1 MRREVDHNCES
12 LDSTRRGIAFH
23 EKAACGYPLLTKL
36 ADNRPPNGETKV
48 TLANTASMAIGEMR
62 EFAGFAPCE
71 QRYIKRSLDIG
82 LSRSDAFKLWGRS
95 EAENVAIR
103 RQYVAYQ
110 DLKALRDRIPVEGA
124 LGEVERFIG
133 KLVRMAVC
141 DLEQERLNSF
151 SAFRFLYE
159 RLLGAEARP
168 YLPAA
173 FCAAAA
179 LPQIRPQQ
187 RKVLLQSLSEAAATA
202 PGWSEQEPSFYPEYV
217 EEAEAA

>member
-1 MRREVDHNCES
+1 
-12 LDSTRRGIAFH
+12 
-23 EKAACGYPLLTKL
+23 
-36 ADNRPPNGETKV
+36 V
-48 TLANTASMAIGEMR
+48 TLATTATITIGEMR
-62 EFAGFAPCE
+62 EFAGFEPCE

-82 LSRSDAFKLWGRS
+82 LARCDAFKLWGRT

-110 DLKALRDRIPVEGA
+110 DLKLLRTMVPQEGTPS
-124 LGEVERFIG
+124 EVERFIG
-133 KLVRMAVC
+133 KLVRMAAF
-141 DLEQERLNSF
+141 DLEQERLESF

-179 LPQIRPQQ
+179 LPMIRPGH

-202 PGWSEQEPSFYPEYV
+202 PAWSKQVPSFYPEYIEDV
-217 EEAEAA
+217 EAA